1 MDKPFA
7 EACERNRGPILE
19 VLHEAFA
26 DCTSALEI
34 GSGTGQHA
42 VYFAAALPHLVWQTS
57 ELPANHAGIR
67 AWLEEAQLRNLRLP
81 LALDVAGDWPVET
94 YDAAFT
100 ANSLHI
106 MAWPL
111 VECFFRG
118 VRGVLVPGAV
128 LAAYGPFNYGG
139 AFTSESN
146 AQFDRWLKSRDPASG
161 IRDFE
166 QVCALAE
173 ANGFA
178 FVRDVPM
185 PANNRRS
192 EEHTLNSSHT

>member
-57 ELPANHAGIR
+57 ELPVNHVGIR
-67 AWLEEAQLRNLRLP
+67 AWLEEAQLPNLRLP
-81 LALDVAGDWPVET
+81 LALDVAGDWPAGT

-100 ANSLHI
+100 A
-106 MAWPL
+106 
-111 VECFFRG
+111 
-118 VRGVLVPGAV
+118 
-128 LAAYGPFNYGG
+128 
-139 AFTSESN
+139 
-146 AQFDRWLKSRDPASG
+146 DRKSTR
-161 IRDFE
+161 
-166 QVCALAE
+166 
-173 ANGFA
+173 
-178 FVRDVPM
+178 
-185 PANNRRS
+185 
-192 EEHTLNSSHT
+192 LNSSHT